1 VNEPAWL
8 APWLAWAGERKVVLL
23 AAGGAALVLLVGGL
37 WWANTRPDPSPSHGT
52 AALAVARASADA
64 GAPSALPPSL
74 AAPVVAPAA
83 APAAA
88 APAVAGGAALAAAAG
103 AGQGADA
110 GAPSDTVKVVF
121 RTFPPRRALVMW
133 GSKRLGFIDRNAP
146 LVVERPRDSGP
157 LDVVIRADRYLPV
170 HTRAYTFKDTAIDV
184 RITPIE
190 KKDTIYGYKEP
201 LPPDAGAPFPSD
213 MAE

>member
-1 VNEPAWL
+1 VNEPTPL
-8 APWLAWAGERKVVLL
+8 VRWLAWVQERKVVLL

-37 WWANTRPDPSPSHGT
+37 WWANARSKPSPSHGT
-52 AALAVARASADA
+52 AALAVARVSADA
-64 GAPSALPPSL
+64 GGPS
-74 AAPVVAPAA
+74 VVAPSVASPA
-83 APAAA
+83 APAGA
-88 APAVAGGAALAAAAG
+88 APAPTAAPAQAS
-103 AGQGADA
+103 DA
-110 GAPSDTVKVVF
+110 GAPKSTVKLVF

-133 GSKRLGFIDRNAP
+133 GGKRLGFIDRNAP

-170 HTRAYTFKDTAIDV
+170 HTRAYTFNDSAIDV

-201 LPPDAGAPFPSD
+201 LPPDAGAPFPPD
-213 MAE
+213 LPE